1 MCCSTH
7 SNGRLSP
14 GPVRSLSRLCRAN
27 PHLSARYRGRP
38 ARPPHIEI
46 VLDATRMSLEP
57 GCVAANNPA
66 TGWLGLAPAFEPL
79 FFFFFFCFGSSELSR
94 STRRHNPAI
103 YHNCSAHL
111 SLANRTYQKW
121 PTWKL
126 TLVARTS
133 LKQVGLL
140 TYLKFEN
147 RLRAF
152 RPQGL

>member
-1 MCCSTH
+1 
-7 SNGRLSP
+7 
-14 GPVRSLSRLCRAN
+14 
-27 PHLSARYRGRP
+27 
-38 ARPPHIEI
+38 
-46 VLDATRMSLEP
+46 MSLEP
-57 GCVAANNPA
+57 GCVAADNRAESKASLLHSDPYLIA
-66 TGWLGLAPAFEPL
+66 LVQASDVGRLD
-79 FFFFFFCFGSSELSR
+79 
-94 STRRHNPAI
+94 AI
-103 YHNCSAHL
+103 TLQFLIDGGGRCQTTISGNHSVHL